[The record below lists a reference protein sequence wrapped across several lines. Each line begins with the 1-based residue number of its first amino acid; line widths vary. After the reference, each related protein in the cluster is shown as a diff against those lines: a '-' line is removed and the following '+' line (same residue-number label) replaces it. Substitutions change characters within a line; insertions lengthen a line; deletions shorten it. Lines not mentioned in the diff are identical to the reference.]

1 MNLFSAIGADLR
13 AAVTRD
19 PAARG
24 PLDVVLSYPGFHAI
38 FAHRFIHAL
47 HRTGLPLLPR
57 WLAHVNRFW
66 TGIEIHPNVSIGPGF
81 FIDHGMGVVIGE
93 TAVIGKNCTLYQ
105 SVTLGGTSTNR
116 GKRHPTLED
125 NVTIGAGAIVL
136 GAITIGDGAKIGSGS
151 VVVRDVPAHATAVGV
166 PARVVLR
173 EGKPVAE
180 VAEVETWSWV
190 I

>member
-1 MNLFSAIGADLR
+1 MFSAIRDDLQ

-24 PLDVVLSYPGFHAI
+24 VLDVWLSYPGFHAI
-38 FAHRFIHAL
+38 VVHRFIHAL

-57 WLAHVNRFW
+57 WLAHINRFW
-66 TGIEIHPNVSIGPGF
+66 TGIEIHPNAAIGPGF

-93 TAVIGKNCTLYQ
+93 TAIVGKNCTLYQ
-105 SVTLGGTSTNR
+105 GVTLGGTSSSH

-125 NVTIGAGAIVL
+125 NVTIGAGAILL
-136 GAITIGDGAKIGSGS
+136 GAVTIGEGAKIGSGS
-151 VVVRDVPAHATAVGV
+151 VVVRDVPAHATAVGI
-166 PARVVLR
+166 PARVVMR
-173 EGKPVAE
+173 EGKPVPE
-180 VAEVETWSWV
+180 VAEEETWSWV